1 MAALSSYKRVVVKIG
16 SGLLVDYKAGTIRT
30 PWLKSL
36 VDDIAVLHEAGCDVV
51 VVSSGAI
58 ALGRCVLGLDEG
70 RLKLEQSQAAASVG
84 QIVLAPAWGKALAA
98 RNLTAGQ
105 ILLTLS
111 DTEMRR
117 RYLNAHATIGTLL
130 KFGAVPII
138 NENDAVATTEI
149 RYGDNDRLAARVATM
164 LGADCLILLSDID
177 GLYDK
182 SPMNNPDAQHIPV
195 VEEITA
201 EIEAMGGTPDT
212 AYGSGGMAT
221 KIDAAKIAL
230 NGGTSM
236 VIASGE
242 EVSPLSRLDNGG
254 RCTWFYASGTPLDAR
269 KKWISGHL
277 KPSGSLTL
285 DEGAVEALQSGKS
298 LLPAG
303 VTDVS
308 GVFELGDAVLIED
321 ADGMEIGMGLVAY
334 DIADARQIIG
344 QHTSKIEGILNH
356 PGRSVMMHRDDM
368 VLRDASGYSSDD

>member
-1 MAALSSYKRVVVKIG
+1 MTALSSYKRLVIKIG

-30 PWLKSL
+30 DWLASL
-36 VDDIAVLHEAGCDVV
+36 VDDIAALRDAGCDVV

-58 ALGRCVLGLDEG
+58 AMGRCILGLDEG
-70 RLKLEQSQAAASVG
+70 RLKLEESQAAASVG
-84 QIVLAPAWGKALAA
+84 QIELAPAWEKALGA
-98 RNLTAGQ
+98 RGLTAGQ
-105 ILLTLS
+105 ILLTLA

-117 RYLNAHATIGTLL
+117 RYLNARATINTLL

-164 LGADCLILLSDID
+164 LAADCLILLSDID

-182 SPMNNPDAQHIPV
+182 PPSEHPDANHIPRV
-195 VEEITA
+195 DAITP
-201 EIEAMGGTPDT
+201 EIEAMGGTSDT

-221 KIDAAKIAL
+221 KIDAAKIAI

-242 EVSPLSRLDNGG
+242 QMSPLSVIDKGA
-254 RCTWFYASGTPLDAR
+254 RCTWFHASDTPLDAR

-285 DEGAVEALQSGKS
+285 DDGAVKALQSGKS

-303 VTDVS
+303 VTKVA
-308 GVFELGDAVLIED
+308 GAFELGDAVLIED
-321 ADGMEIGMGLVAY
+321 QEGAEIGVGLVAY
-334 DIADARQIIG
+334 DIGDAQQIIG
-344 QHTSKIEGILNH
+344 EHSSKIESILGH

-368 VLRDASGYSSDD
+368 VLRDASGYTADD

>member
-1 MAALSSYKRVVVKIG
+1 MTALSSYKRLVIKIG

-30 PWLKSL
+30 DWLASL
-36 VDDIAVLHEAGCDVV
+36 VDDIAALRDAGCDVV

-58 ALGRCVLGLDEG
+58 AMGRCILGLDEG
-70 RLKLEQSQAAASVG
+70 RLKLEESQAAASVG
-84 QIVLAPAWGKALAA
+84 QIELAPAWEKALGA
-98 RNLTAGQ
+98 RGLTAGQ
-105 ILLTLS
+105 ILLTLA

-117 RYLNAHATIGTLL
+117 RYLNARATINTLL

-164 LGADCLILLSDID
+164 LAADCLILLSDID

-182 SPMNNPDAQHIPV
+182 PPSEHPDANHIPRV
-195 VEEITA
+195 DAITP
-201 EIEAMGGTPDT
+201 EIEAMGGTSDT

-221 KIDAAKIAL
+221 KIDAAKIAI

-242 EVSPLSRLDNGG
+242 QMSPLSVIDKGA
-254 RCTWFYASGTPLDAR
+254 RCTWFHASDTPLGAR

-285 DEGAVEALQSGKS
+285 DDGAVKALQSGKS

-303 VTDVS
+303 VTKVA
-308 GVFELGDAVLIED
+308 GAFELGDAVLIED
-321 ADGMEIGMGLVAY
+321 QEGAEIGVGLVAY
-334 DIADARQIIG
+334 DIGDAQQIIG
-344 QHTSKIEGILNH
+344 EHSSKIESILGH

-368 VLRDASGYSSDD
+368 VLRDASGYTADD